1 MAGDREGSFMRA
13 LITRPEEDAAPLAE
27 ALAAKHVE
35 VTVEPL
41 LAIRVIDEAA
51 VDLDGVQALL
61 FTSANGVRA
70 FAARSERRDI
80 GALTVGE
87 ASAEAARAAGF
98 THVESA
104 GGDVGDLVRLAK
116 ARLDPAGGPV
126 FHAAGSVVAG
136 DLAGQLSEA
145 GFTLRRVM
153 LYEAR
158 PAESLSPETLATL
171 AGHGFD
177 LVLFFSPRTATTFV
191 ELLRKAD
198 DPRLLAGCAAAD
210 ALCLSPAVAA
220 AAQAIEWKSVRYAE
234 NPDLP
239 SMLRLV
245 DDAIEAV
252 PDPTVAAAPAPE
264 AEPVRAAQPLPSPM
278 PPIPELV
285 STAPRPHR
293 GGAMIVAAIV
303 AAIVTL
309 AGLVTEPMWRP
320 HLAGLVPAGPAAG
333 PDPALVQRLDALD
346 AEAATLSQRLAA
358 LDGAL
363 QQLDARGAGA
373 GADMADLGQRLETLA
388 GDVATLRGDLDA
400 AASAPAAA
408 AAPALPEDITR
419 LPQDIAALRERVDQ
433 VAATAAAPS
442 GPSPEVASSID
453 ALRADIDAMK
463 QAAAESSGGIDA
475 RLTLAEQDLGEI
487 ETLDTR
493 LTALEQATSNAE
505 TRATGN
511 AALALAVNQLQSALA
526 DQRPFAIELAA
537 LKDVAAGDPAAARQV
552 QAATDALASRAES
565 GLPTLVELRARFPE
579 VAREAVAAARA
590 EAATAAVAEA
600 TPGAAAGEA
609 APGWLDSAMLKLSE
623 LVSVRPVGED
633 VEGDDAAARV
643 ARAEALLAKSDLA
656 GAVAELDG
664 LTGKA
669 LEAASPWLADARA
682 RLDAQVAIDTLQS
695 LAVARL
701 MPAGDGG

>member
-1 MAGDREGSFMRA
+1 MRA

-27 ALAAKHVE
+27 ALAAKQVE

-41 LAIRVIDEAA
+41 LAIRVLDEPA

-80 GALTVGE
+80 GVLTVGE

-104 GGDVGDLVRLAK
+104 GGDVGDLVRLVK

-145 GFTLRRVM
+145 GYSLRRVM

-158 PAESLSPETLATL
+158 PAESLSPETLTIL

-191 ELLRKAD
+191 ELLGKAD
-198 DPRLLAGCAAAD
+198 DPRAALAGCAAAD

-245 DDAIEAV
+245 DEAIETV
-252 PDPTVAAAPAPE
+252 PDPASAAVPAPE
-264 AEPVRAAQPLPSPM
+264 VPSVRAAEPLAAAM

-285 STAPRPHR
+285 STAPRPNR
-293 GGAMIVAAIV
+293 GGAMIAAAIV

-309 AGLVTEPMWRP
+309 AGLATEPIWRP
-320 HLAGLVPAGPAAG
+320 YLAGLLPGAPAAG
-333 PDPALVQRLDALD
+333 PDPALAQRLDALD
-346 AEAATLSQRLAA
+346 AEAASLSQRLAA

-363 QQLDARGAGA
+363 RQLDARGAGA
-373 GADMADLGQRLETLA
+373 GADMADLGQRIESLSGE
-388 GDVATLRGDLDA
+388 VATLRGDLDA

-408 AAPALPEDITR
+408 ATAPALPEEISR

-433 VAATAAAPS
+433 LAATATAPS
-442 GPSPEVASSID
+442 GPSPEMAASVD

-475 RLTLAEQDLGEI
+475 RLTLAEQDLDKLAA
-487 ETLDTR
+487 LDTR
-493 LTALEQATSNAE
+493 LTTLEQATSSAE
-505 TRATGN
+505 ARATGN
-511 AALALAVNQLQSALA
+511 AALALAVNQLQAALA

-537 LKDVAAGDPAAARQV
+537 LKDVTGDDPDMTREV
-552 QAATDALASRAES
+552 LAATDALAPRAES

-579 VAREAVAAARA
+579 VARAAVAAARA
-590 EAATAAVAEA
+590 EAAAAAVADA
-600 TPGAAAGEA
+600 APGATGGDPADAT
-609 APGWLDSAMLKLSE
+609 PGWLDSAMLKLSE

-633 VEGDDAAARV
+633 VAGDDAAARV
-643 ARAEALLAKSDLA
+643 ARAEALLGKSDLV

-669 LEAASPWLADARA
+669 LAAASGWLADARA
-682 RLDAQVAIDTLQS
+682 RLDAQVAIDRLQT